1 MTGSAP
7 DSTRGILRASTALRR
22 FRVRRLPPSPGLAP
36 YAEHH
41 WILHWDLRGRPPHS
55 QQVLTHPSVHMT
67 FTTGGRARV
76 VGIVRGVF
84 TETISGCGR
93 VVGVRFLPGGF
104 RPFLDGP
111 VSALTDRYAPVE
123 EVFGPQARAVAD
135 RVIAAP
141 DAAEAVALVEEFLLA
156 RAPRRPDPAVAE
168 IAGIVGRIAADPTI
182 SRVDML
188 AADLGVGT
196 RSLQRRFAEY
206 VGVGPKWVIG
216 RYRMQEAAERAAAG
230 DGVDWAALAAELGYA
245 DQAHFVRDFTATV
258 GTPPARYA
266 RDCAADASGGAGRIG
281 G

>member
-1 MTGSAP
+1 
-7 DSTRGILRASTALRR
+7 
-22 FRVRRLPPSPGLAP
+22 
-36 YAEHH
+36 
-41 WILHWDLRGRPPHS
+41 
-55 QQVLTHPSVHMT
+55 MT

-76 VGIVRGVF
+76 VGIERGVF

-111 VSALTDRYAPVE
+111 VSALTGRYVPVE
-123 EVFGPQARAVAD
+123 EVFGPRARAVAD
-135 RVIAAP
+135 RIIAAP

-156 RAPRRPDPAVAE
+156 RVPERPDPAVAE
-168 IAGIVGRIAADPTI
+168 VAAIVARIAADPTI
-182 SRVDML
+182 SRVDEL

-216 RYRMQEAAERAAAG
+216 RYRMHEAAERAAAG

-266 RDCAADASGGAGRIG
+266 RDCAADAPDGAERIG

>member
-1 MTGSAP
+1 MTGSVP
-7 DSTRGILRASTALRR
+7 DSTRGILRATTALRR
-22 FRVRRLPPSPGLAP
+22 FRMHRLAPSSELAP
-36 YAEHH
+36 YAEYH
-41 WILHWDLRGRPPHS
+41 WILRWDLRGQPPHS

-84 TETISGCGR
+84 TETISGHGR

-111 VSALTDRYAPVE
+111 VSALTGRYVPVE
-123 EVFGPQARAVAD
+123 EIFGPQARVVAD
-135 RVIAAP
+135 KVIAAP
-141 DAAEAVALVEEFLLA
+141 EEAEAIALMEDLLLA
-156 RAPRRPDPAVAE
+156 RVPERPDPAVAE
-168 IAGIVGRIAADPTI
+168 VAAIVGRIAADPTI
-182 SRVDML
+182 SRVDRL

-266 RDCAADASGGAGRIG
+266 RDCATGAPGEAGRRG
-281 G
+281 